1 MCKVKKP
8 ILKQANDRGKDISDS
23 FMETFGFIYF
33 EDRIPKDIL
42 EQIMCQRRKP
52 MELTFHDQLE
62 TVVKL
67 IKSELKTPT
76 DVDVSVI
83 LNLLSIDQFITAAG
97 SRLDIIEPFVQR
109 IVDQAGNDQM
119 IHKRYT
125 MAKTTTG
132 IFTKPQCSTLSLYEL
147 AIFDSIQRQNYE
159 HTLNL
164 LVGLPE
170 DTRVSQL
177 ETSLLDGKS
186 IHEMIGLIE
195 DQNNGSVTLL
205 KETVDNIIRQSSTSP
220 KPSAPPLH

>member
-1 MCKVKKP
+1 MC
-8 ILKQANDRGKDISDS
+8 IRDS
-23 FMETFGFIYF
+23 
-33 EDRIPKDIL
+33 
-42 EQIMCQRRKP
+42 
-52 MELTFHDQLE
+52 
-62 TVVKL
+62 
-67 IKSELKTPT
+67 
-76 DVDVSVI
+76 
-83 LNLLSIDQFITAAG
+83 LSIDQFITAAG

-125 MAKTTTG
+125 MAKATTG

-159 HTLNL
+159 HTLKL
-164 LVGLPE
+164 LIRLPE
-170 DTRVSQL
+170 ATRVSQL

-186 IHEMIGLIE
+186 IHEMIGLID